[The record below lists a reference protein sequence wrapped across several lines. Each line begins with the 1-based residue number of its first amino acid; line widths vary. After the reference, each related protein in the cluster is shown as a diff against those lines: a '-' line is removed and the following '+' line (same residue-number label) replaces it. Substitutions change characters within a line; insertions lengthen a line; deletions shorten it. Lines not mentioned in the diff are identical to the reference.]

1 MQTMI
6 VKSSNETKFY
16 ICENYPHAI
25 NNERF
30 LSVSSAIAYA
40 VLYYGLESEEAIF
53 SNGMGFCFIKNAEL
67 KGFRILIESIT
78 SKDESKI

>member
-1 MQTMI
+1 MI